1 MRRDILECPAS
12 ERCLAHDS
20 SIRALTLGA
29 TAAVAATAPA
39 ARDRIGI
46 DESITTALTSPA
58 DRFMTVKSLI
68 AAFTQQ
74 EDLNFLLTNRVPRA
88 ALTRFMGWFSKIENP
103 IIRDA
108 SIGCWRLF
116 SDLDLSEAKKTRFS
130 SLHDCFTREL
140 KPGLRPADPDPNI
153 VTSPSDAIIGAHGT
167 IKDGELYQIKGA
179 PYSLIDLVG
188 DPKLVEAHRNGKFI
202 TLRLMSS
209 MYHRFHAPYDCH
221 IDRVT
226 LIHGDT
232 WNVNPIALKRVER
245 LFCKNERA
253 VIETHL
259 PNGDAL
265 TLVPVAAI
273 LVASIRLH
281 FLDLTL
287 NAQTRGATSFHCD
300 VDVRKGDELGWFEH
314 GSTIIVLAGEQ
325 YRFCDNVGEG
335 MRIRAGQPLLRG
347 PSS

>member
-1 MRRDILECPAS
+1 
-12 ERCLAHDS
+12 
-20 SIRALTLGA
+20 
-29 TAAVAATAPA
+29 
-39 ARDRIGI
+39 
-46 DESITTALTSPA
+46 
-58 DRFMTVKSLI
+58 MTVKSFISAL
-68 AAFTQQ
+68 TQQ

-103 IIRDA
+103 IVRDA

-116 SDLDLSEAKKTRFS
+116 SDLDLSEAKKAHFT

-153 VTSPSDAIIGAHGT
+153 VASPSDAIIGAHGT
-167 IKDGELYQIKGA
+167 ITDGELYQIKGA
-179 PYSLIDLVG
+179 PYSLIDLVA
-188 DPKLVEAHRNGKFI
+188 DQKLVEAHRNSKFI

-232 WNVNPIALKRVER
+232 WNVNPVALKRVER

-265 TLVPVAAI
+265 SLVPVAAI

-281 FLDLTL
+281 FLNLVL
-287 NAQTRGATSFHCD
+287 NAETRGPTVFSCD
-300 VDVRKGDELGWFEH
+300 ANVTKGEELGWFEH
-314 GSTIIVLAGEQ
+314 GSTIIMLAPEHYG
-325 YRFCDNVGEG
+325 FCDNVGEG
-335 MRIRAGQPLLRG
+335 ARIRAGERLFRTT
-347 PSS
+347 SA